1 MALKNYVN
9 KDTLISILGVE
20 SFSTMK
26 NMAIDSGE
34 NFLSGKIQ
42 TSLTKSISSIT
53 TSQKAYVQNTLTTLT
68 NLGDNYTTVAN
79 SIETK
84 GQLLLDYCNNITQW
98 VTKEIV
104 QQATK
109 LVADRGTKLLNVT
122 ASDITT
128 PALKYFNEHKMS
140 AADALKSLIETNESI
155 IDNYKSD
162 MDKEPNKFITK
173 IKTKYEKIKPVLQ
186 KISTKSTEYIGYV
199 SKYMEEGPD
208 FVSDIINKQMNYLV
222 DEGSYFINK
231 EFDQAEQWKK
241 EKIKDLSKSLGE
253 TMTQKYNTALQK
265 SQKVLLDKKQDVVE
279 KLKISAKVKI
289 NKAVSSLAAKIGL

>member
-140 AADALKSLIETNESI
+140 AADVLKSLTETNESI

-265 SQKVLLDKKQDVVE
+265 SQKVLLDKKQDIVE
-279 KLKISAKVKI
+279 KSKTSAKVKI

>member
-140 AADALKSLIETNESI
+140 AADALKSLTETNESI

-208 FVSDIINKQMNYLV
+208 FVSDIINKQINYLV

>member
-140 AADALKSLIETNESI
+140 AADALKSLTETNESI

>member
-265 SQKVLLDKKQDVVE
+265 SQKVLLDKKQDIVE
-279 KLKISAKVKI
+279 KSKTSAKVKI